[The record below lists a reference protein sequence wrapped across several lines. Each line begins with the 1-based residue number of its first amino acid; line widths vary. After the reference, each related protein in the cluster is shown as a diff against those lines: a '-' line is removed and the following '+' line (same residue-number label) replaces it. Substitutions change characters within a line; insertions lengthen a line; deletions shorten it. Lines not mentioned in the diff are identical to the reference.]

1 MMLLPYIKPFS
12 RSSWLSGYG
21 WIPQHATKVMLCS
34 GPCLPLLLV
43 LLSSCLRVRSSLNA
57 ARSRFCVSG
66 FRCLESSPSHPHIFL
81 FLLAFQIQLRH
92 HVLWQASTALLLH
105 TRHLIMDLL
114 LSPDWISWGE
124 GLLTYPFTPR
134 ILQEINTW
142 KKLSSEW
149 MEMLRPGK
157 LSPPRDRWTKP
168 NFKVKII
175 FIQINGD
182 GGPQCVLKA
191 EGGFIKVKSRR
202 HSPSPWS
209 IFSITCSRKK

>member
-43 LLSSCLRVRSSLNA
+43 LLSSCLRVRNSLNA

-114 LSPDWISWGE
+114 LSPDWISWGQ
-124 GLLTYPFTPR
+124 GPSHLSFYPQNITR
-134 ILQEINTW
+134 NKHL
-142 KKLSSEW
+142 KKIVKW
-149 MEMLRPGK
+149 M
-157 LSPPRDRWTKP
+157 
-168 NFKVKII
+168 
-175 FIQINGD
+175 NGD
-182 GGPQCVLKA
+182 VKA
-191 EGGFIKVKSRR
+191 WEAQSTQRQVDQTKL
-202 HSPSPWS
+202 
-209 IFSITCSRKK
+209 